1 MESGVQSFDTS
12 YIALVLP
19 TTVYL
24 EIELELVQVKDKVA
38 PNKWTNIWQSS
49 WSVLKSFSGHYKKR
63 RVSQSLGLTCT

>member
-1 MESGVQSFDTS
+1 MTFQIHLVNRNPPLESGVQSFDTS

-38 PNKWTNIWQSS
+38 PNK
-49 WSVLKSFSGHYKKR
+49 
-63 RVSQSLGLTCT
+63 